1 MYDLAMPQGNAK
13 TWTFTRPLA
22 IWDAGSLWQ
31 LPPVMVIFWAC
42 SPSFCLHV
50 LPSEKSLPDSVWL
63 ELWILLVRSSM
74 ASHTWPPEPLATG
87 SALWKALM
95 ENSWWVA
102 RSIYLLVYLLHDC
115 MDTRMPPHF
124 GDGPRWHKG
133 LKQIWVWDGVG
144 QSRDTQWL
152 LILRKDFKSFQIW
165 CFFAVAATLHRCRGW
180 PAIASGAAG
189 MATKSWLPSA
199 ETSSSGGGHT
209 LCLKSC
215 LRDFERGKRSGS
227 WQVTVC

>member
-1 MYDLAMPQGNAK
+1 MLVEIIEITWNHQPRDISGGNVWSGHASGECKDLDVHA
-13 TWTFTRPLA
+13 PLGQFKMR
-22 IWDAGSLWQ
+22 DLGLWQ
-31 LPPVMVIFWAC
+31 LPPVMVIFCEC

-50 LPSEKSLPDSVWL
+50 LPSETSLPGIVWL

-74 ASHTWPPEPLATG
+74 PSHTWPPEPLATG

-95 ENSWWVA
+95 ENSWWGA

-124 GDGPRWHKG
+124 GADGKAQRWHKG

-152 LILRKDFKSFQIW
+152 LILREDFKSFTR
-165 CFFAVAATLHRCRGW
+165 FGVF
-180 PAIASGAAG
+180 
-189 MATKSWLPSA
+189 LP
-199 ETSSSGGGHT
+199 
-209 LCLKSC
+209 
-215 LRDFERGKRSGS
+215 
-227 WQVTVC
+227 